1 MVSDL
6 KSSNRLA
13 EEEREA
19 SQVGVTAGPG
29 GELSSLFR
37 RVLGILHV
45 EKVIF
50 ALYRVLVNLGE
61 EVFREFQCYRKQ
73 NEQRVKNVSMQ
84 GLCADERRVIRTENR
99 SMSYP
104 SKFFN
109 LLDVLFDDGRVY
121 LREVPVE
128 FCSRVNA

>member
-19 SQVGVTAGPG
+19 SQIGVSAGPG
-29 GELSSLFR
+29 RKLSSFFR
-37 RVLGILHV
+37 RVLAVLHV
-45 EKVIF
+45 AKVIF

-73 NEQRVKNVSMQ
+73 NEQRVKNVGM
-84 GLCADERRVIRTENR
+84 
-99 SMSYP
+99 
-104 SKFFN
+104 
-109 LLDVLFDDGRVY
+109 
-121 LREVPVE
+121 
-128 FCSRVNA
+128 